1 MIYLTVWKDGHLMN
15 LYRQGLENL
24 IFKKINKETVME
36 GLRSP
41 WSQDEME
48 GTFSTEYSRL
58 DLHHHQIIDEFDEL
72 LASLNV
78 SVILLFHIINKPK
91 KRLVNLKEYK
101 QKRLAISE
109 YKNAIETLDLVKE
122 LKSQAMDKWI
132 KFLKDNEDNVYVPR
146 QGRFNF

>member
-24 IFKKINKETVME
+24 IFKKINKETIVE
-36 GLRSP
+36 GLRTP

-48 GTFSTEYSRL
+48 GTFSTEHSRL
-58 DLHHHQIIDEFDEL
+58 DLHLHQIIDEFDEL

-78 SVILLFHIINKPK
+78 SVVLLFHTINKPENK
-91 KRLVNLKEYK
+91 LVNLKEYR
-101 QKRLAISE
+101 QKRLAINE
-109 YKNAIETLDLVKE
+109 YENAVETLDLVKE

-132 KFLKDNEDNVYVPR
+132 KFLKDNEDKVYSPR
-146 QGRFNF
+146 QGKFNF

>member
-1 MIYLTVWKDGHLMN
+1 M
-15 LYRQGLENL
+15 
-24 IFKKINKETVME
+24 IFKKINKETIME
-36 GLRSP
+36 GLRTP

-48 GTFSTEYSRL
+48 GTFSTEYTRL
-58 DLHHHQIIDEFDEL
+58 NLHHHQIIDEFDEL

-109 YKNAIETLDLVKE
+109 YKNAIETLGLVKE